1 MHAARSN
8 RGEGRKLG
16 TDAAESGE
24 KAGREGKFND
34 KIFTLITT
42 IRRVNMYRVNFDQ
55 FCLDEGWRKIRAR
68 FESGRKEKKF
78 KIGRFEVF

>member
-55 FCLDEGWRKIRAR
+55 FCLDDGERSAQRVWKK
-68 FESGRKEKKF
+68 RKE
-78 KIGRFEVF
+78 V

>member
-16 TDAAESGE
+16 PDAAESGE

-34 KIFTLITT
+34 KIFILITT

-55 FCLDEGWRKIRAR
+55 FCLDDGERSVQRVWKK
-68 FESGRKEKKF
+68 RKE
-78 KIGRFEVF
+78 V

>member
-16 TDAAESGE
+16 PDAAESRE

-55 FCLDEGWRKIRAR
+55 FCLDDGERSVQRVWKK
-68 FESGRKEKKF
+68 RKE
-78 KIGRFEVF
+78 V